1 LTLLV
6 GCVEYDM
13 RLTSQAETTRRMA
26 MQLGHESGHAE
37 IEAWAHEMRSWFA
50 LTQGRYREVIE
61 SARQGRA
68 LAPNT
73 SVSVQLA
80 AQEAKAW
87 ARIGDRRHVE
97 LALEDGR
104 DLLERLPY
112 PDNVRNHFAIDP
124 DKFDFYAMD
133 CYRKTG
139 DDNLATV
146 YADEVIR
153 KITAPDGTTLAPMR
167 LGEAR
172 VTFAVAAARR
182 GDLEESV
189 QYGNAALDIP
199 RQSGP
204 SLIMVVQDLAAELR
218 KRYPGDPAARPFLSR
233 LATLTNT
240 SAVDSG
246 PAH

>member
-1 LTLLV
+1 
-6 GCVEYDM
+6 M
-13 RLTSQAETTRRMA
+13 TSQAETTRRMA
-26 MQLGHESGHAE
+26 MQLGQESGHAE

-50 LTQGRYREVIE
+50 LTQGRYREVVE

-68 LAPNT
+68 LAPRT

-97 LALEDGR
+97 LALEKGR
-104 DLLERLPY
+104 DLLETLPY

-139 DDNLATV
+139 EDNLATV

-153 KITAPDGTTLAPMR
+153 KSTAPDGTPQAPMR
-167 LGEAR
+167 IAEAQI
-172 VTFAVAAARR
+172 TFAVAAARR
-182 GDLEESV
+182 GDLEEALSI
-189 QYGNAALDIP
+189 GNAALDIP

-204 SLIMVVQDLAAELR
+204 SLVMVVQDLAAELSGR
-218 KRYPGDPAARPFLSR
+218 PA
-233 LATLTNT
+233 
-240 SAVDSG
+240 
-246 PAH
+246 